1 MSAAVKSDKLKKL
14 ETELND
20 LTQWLKLGLV
30 PKKDLDKHKT
40 EMKALEAKIEEEKHR
55 LLALKESGEAEEYVT
70 PKRNPSQRAMGYPDT
85 ATIADI
91 DLTEESSGMTETT
104 YEMETETME
113 TESYSDEKKEGEA
126 AEELLA
132 EEDEEEEDPFSDKNR
147 WKRGVLDPDAD
158 NW

>member
-1 MSAAVKSDKLKKL
+1 MSALVKSDKLKKL
-14 ETELND
+14 ETELGD

-30 PKKDLDKHKT
+30 PKKDLEKHKGEIKT
-40 EMKALEAKIEEEKHR
+40 LESKIVEEKVR
-55 LLALKESGEAEEYVT
+55 LTALKESGEAEEYVT

-91 DLTEESSGMTETT
+91 DLTEESSGMTETS
-104 YEMETETME
+104 YEMETETAE
-113 TESYSDEKKEGEA
+113 TESFNEEKKEAGDT
-126 AEELLA
+126 EELLV
-132 EEDEEEEDPFSDKNR
+132 EEEEEEEDPFSDKNR